1 MNPPMPA
8 AAPSAATKRS
18 GSLRRDLWPA
28 WVALACSLLL
38 TFVAWRNSQQ
48 DFEHQLRLEF
58 DAEVARLR
66 TDLNVHLADCTQTLR
81 AAAALFAGSENVT
94 REEWRNY
101 VAVLKL
107 ERNHPALQAIAFA
120 RAVSDA
126 ELAALVSEV
135 RISGVSDFTMR
146 PPGRR
151 DRYVINVFTEPYS
164 GLNIKALGY
173 DMWQDADRRETMQ
186 RARDS
191 GEPMI
196 TRKIT
201 LKVDDQSNPAPA
213 FIMYLPVAAKSGGV
227 LYGYVLSPV
236 RMPVLIAELFKQS
249 SRLVSLSIHDGT
261 EPRPENLFY
270 SSAAKDSP
278 TAARFVHSET
288 SVVGGRPWTL
298 TYASRPELEAHSNA
312 TRSAQVLALGLFASM
327 LMFGIAWSLAT
338 TRARALRLAHD
349 MTGSLRESEARFR
362 ILVEQAPDAI
372 TVYDMDLGRFVEANA
387 QAEKLFGC
395 PREELLKSGPESF
408 YASCRHNGKS
418 AAENL
423 QEMLE
428 QALAGEPV
436 CFEHCLRNA
445 QGRLLSCELRLVRL
459 PSADRRLIR
468 GSLIDVTGRKQA
480 EEYEQFRS
488 RVLELLAGDAPLS
501 GVLEAIVQGVEQL
514 NPGML
519 CSILLLDG
527 EGKRLGNGVAPSL
540 PDFYNSA
547 IDGLEIGAG
556 VGSCG
561 TAAFTGD
568 RVFVDDIATH
578 PYWTSY
584 KELAASAGLGACWS
598 QPVRSS
604 SGQTLGTFAIYHQ
617 EAHALVESDVAV
629 MEKTASLVSIA
640 VEKSLAAEKLLR
652 QNNMLTAIIEN
663 FPGGI
668 SVVDA
673 DLRVVAHNPLFAE
686 MLEFPQALMSKPDL
700 RFEDFIRHNAKRG
713 EYGPGDLEQQV
724 AAAVGRA
731 RNFHAHRFERVRP
744 NGTALEIR
752 GMPLPAG
759 GFVSIY
765 IDITE
770 RKRAEDEIR
779 ALNASL
785 EERVRQRTADL
796 NEANQSLGLAKF
808 QAEAANVAKS
818 AFLANMSHEIRTPM
832 NGILGMAS
840 ILRRE
845 GVTPQQA
852 QRLDTIDTSAKHL
865 LAIISDILDISK
877 IEAGKFVLEEAP
889 VTAGSLLKNV
899 VAIIAE
905 RCKAKGIKLLVTT
918 EPLPPNLTGDPTRL
932 QQAMLN
938 YTSNAIKF
946 TETGAVTLRIR
957 KQEETAESVMVR
969 FEVTDTGIGI
979 PPEALPRLFSAFE
992 QADNSMTRKYGGT
1005 GLGLAITRRLA
1016 ELMGG
1021 DAGAESK
1028 PGTGSTFWFTAR
1040 LKRGE
1045 EVVAQPATGNI
1056 DVETLIRQRH
1066 HGSRVLIVDDE
1077 PINREIA
1084 RLQLEAVGLAVD
1096 TAEDGAEA
1104 VTLAQ
1109 ETVYAAIFM
1118 DMQMP
1123 NVNGL
1128 EATREIR
1135 ELPGY
1140 RETPIIAMTANAF
1153 AEDKARCF
1161 DAGMNDFLVKPFD
1174 PATLFATVLRWL
1186 SRRDV

>member
-1 MNPPMPA
+1 MPT
-8 AAPSAATKRS
+8 AAPSAATKRPNS
-18 GSLRRDLWPA
+18 FRCDLWPA
-28 WVALACSLLL
+28 WVALVCSLLL

-58 DAEVARLR
+58 DAEVAQLR
-66 TDLNVHLADCTQTLR
+66 TDLNIHIAGYTRTLR
-81 AAAALFAGSENVT
+81 AAAAMFAASENVT
-94 REEWRNY
+94 RAEWRDY
-101 VAVLKL
+101 VAVLRL
-107 ERNHPALQAIAFA
+107 ERDYPAMQAVAFA

-126 ELAALVSEV
+126 ELATLVSEV
-135 RISGVSDFTMR
+135 RESGVADFAMR

-151 DRYVINVFTEPYS
+151 DRYVINVFAEPYS

-196 TRKIT
+196 TRRIT
-201 LKVDDQSNPAPA
+201 LKVDEQGNPAPA
-213 FIMYLPVAAKSGGV
+213 FIMYLPVSAKSGREP
-227 LYGYVLSPV
+227 YGYVLSPV
-236 RMPVLIAELFKQS
+236 RIPVLMEALFKQS
-249 SRLVSLSIHDGT
+249 PRLVSLSIHDGT
-261 EPRPENLFY
+261 EPRPESLFY
-270 SSAAKDSP
+270 SGATKDSP
-278 TAARFVHSET
+278 VAARFIHSET
-288 SVVGGRPWTL
+288 AIVGGRPWTL
-298 TYASRPELEAHSNA
+298 TYASRPELEAHSDA
-312 TRSAQVLALGLFASM
+312 TRPAQVLALGLFASM

-362 ILVEQAPDAI
+362 VLVEQAPDAI
-372 TVYDMDLGRFVEANA
+372 TVYDMDLGRFVEVNA
-387 QAEKLFGC
+387 QAEKLFEC
-395 PREELLKSGPESF
+395 SREELLKSSPENF
-408 YASCRHNGKS
+408 YPPGMVEGKTI
-418 AAENL
+418 AEQV
-423 QEMLE
+423 QELCTRV
-428 QALAGEPV
+428 LAGEHILIERTV
-436 CFEHCLRNA
+436 HSA
-445 QGRLLSCELRLVRL
+445 QGRSLRCEVRLAWL
-459 PSADRRLIR
+459 PSANRRLIR
-468 GSLIDVTGRKQA
+468 SSLTDITERKRA
-480 EEYEQFRS
+480 EKYEQFRNH
-488 RVLELLAGDAPLS
+488 VLELLAGDAPLS
-501 GVLEAIVQGVEQL
+501 GILEAIVQGVEQL

-527 EGKRLGNGVAPSL
+527 EGRRLGNGVAPSL

-547 IDGLEIGAG
+547 IDGLEIGMG

-604 SGQTLGTFAIYHQ
+604 SGQTLGTFAIYRQ
-617 EAHALVESDVAV
+617 EAHALVESDVAI

-640 VEKSLAAEKLLR
+640 IEKSVAAEKLLR

-673 DLRVVAHNPLFAE
+673 NLHVVAHNALFAE
-686 MLEFPQALMSKPDL
+686 LLELPAALFAKPDL
-700 RFEDFIRHNAKRG
+700 QFEDFIRYNAERG
-713 EYGPGDLEQQV
+713 EYGPGDPEQQI

-731 RNFHAHRFERVRP
+731 RNFQAHRIERVRP

-770 RKRAEDEIR
+770 RKRAEDQIR

-785 EERVRQRTADL
+785 EERVRQRTTDL
-796 NEANQSLGLAKF
+796 NAANQSLTQAKF

-852 QRLDTIDTSAKHL
+852 ERLDTIDTSAKHL

-877 IEAGKFVLEEAP
+877 IEAGKFVLDEAP
-889 VTAGSLLKNV
+889 VTASSLLKNV

-905 RCKAKGIKLLVTT
+905 RCKAKGILLLVKT

-957 KQEETAESVMVR
+957 QQEETAESVMVR

-979 PPEALPRLFSAFE
+979 PPEAMPRLFSAFE

-1021 DAGAESK
+1021 DAGAEST

-1040 LKRGE
+1040 LKKGE
-1045 EVVAQPATGNI
+1045 AVVAQPATGNI
-1056 DVETLIRQRH
+1056 DTETLIRQRYQ
-1066 HGSRVLIVDDE
+1066 GSRVLIVDDE

-1123 NVNGL
+1123 NVNGI

-1161 DAGMNDFLVKPFD
+1161 EAGMNDFLVKPFD